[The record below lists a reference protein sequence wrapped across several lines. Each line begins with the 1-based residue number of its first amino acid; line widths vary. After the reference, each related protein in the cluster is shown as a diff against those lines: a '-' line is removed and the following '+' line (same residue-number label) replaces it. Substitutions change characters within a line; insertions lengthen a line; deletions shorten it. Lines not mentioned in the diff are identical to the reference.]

1 MKILVIEDEK
11 KIAKF
16 IKRGLEDEGYE
27 VEVACDGEEGHQKI
41 LAGSFGIVILDLM
54 LTNGSGL
61 TLLEEMRGKRILTP
75 VLVVSGKNKVED
87 IVSGLD
93 AGADDY
99 LKKPFAIS
107 ELVARVKALQRRAG
121 QDRGAKIFFA
131 DLCLDPVKHR
141 VWLSEKEIEFTGKEY
156 ELLEYLVRH
165 QNQVVSRIM
174 IADAIW
180 EGGFD
185 TFTNI
190 IDVYV
195 NYLRKK
201 IDKGRDRKFI
211 HTVRGKG
218 YMFRDGG

>member
-1 MKILVIEDEK
+1 MKILVVEDEK

-27 VEVACDGEEGHQKI
+27 VEVACDGEEGYQKI
-41 LAGSFGIVILDLM
+41 LMGSFGIIILDLM
-54 LTNGSGL
+54 LTNRGGL
-61 TLLEEMRGKRILTP
+61 TFLEEMRGKSILTP
-75 VLVVSGKNKVED
+75 VLVISGRNKVED
-87 IVSGLD
+87 IVAGLD

-99 LKKPFAIS
+99 LKKPFAIT
-107 ELVARVKALQRRAG
+107 ELIARVKALQRRAG
-121 QDRGAKIFFA
+121 RDRGAKIFFG

-141 VWLSEKEIEFTGKEY
+141 VWLNEKEIEFTGKEY

-165 QNQVVSRIM
+165 QNQVVSRNM

-211 HTVRGKG
+211 HTVRGQG
-218 YMFRDGG
+218 YIFKDEG

>member
-1 MKILVIEDEK
+1 MKILVVEDEK

-27 VEVACDGEEGHQKI
+27 VEVACDGEEGHQKV
-41 LAGSFGIVILDLM
+41 LMGSFGIIILDLM
-54 LTNGSGL
+54 LTNRGGL
-61 TLLEEMRGKRILTP
+61 TFLEEMRGKRILTP
-75 VLVVSGKNKVED
+75 VLVVSGRNKVED
-87 IVSGLD
+87 IVAGLD

-99 LKKPFAIS
+99 LKKPFAIT
-107 ELVARVKALQRRAG
+107 ELIARVKALQRRAG
-121 QDRGAKIFFA
+121 RDRGAKIFFG

-141 VWLSEKEIEFTGKEY
+141 VWLNEKEIEFTGKEY

-165 QNQVVSRIM
+165 QNQVVSRNM

-211 HTVRGKG
+211 HTVRGQG
-218 YMFRDGG
+218 YIFKDEG